1 MKRITW
7 LLLCPILFG
16 CVSREVNEA
25 APPYDPAQTN
35 EMICMG
41 VRHFLDNNLESYQNE
56 VDQVSRDY
64 QIEQWRVETADA
76 QASQENLSKLFET
89 LQSVSYNTEVLA
101 QTKSRVSTA
110 SVLTVKDCPE
120 LAKLLRAKQLLE
132 MTILTDGK
140 IVQKEKENQDR
151 QDAMMNQ
158 SNGFRIEIPGE
169 KEPVSKAL
177 YGKKLR
183 SIEERKTRQELYQ
196 KYNSARA
203 KKWMEWGFKDLIKAR
218 NEEGQLA
225 GFKNYY
231 EYRFFRNQLDYKN
244 YRAQVQEIKTKLAPK
259 VRRELSKLGKQYKI
273 SKVEAWDMGY
283 LREKSASGEV
293 NNYLEKVPETAVL
306 DMARKFYTS
315 LGINIDSYQFTMD
328 LYPRPGK
335 NTHAFAMGV
344 VAPHVDSQGNLLA
357 EPKSDIRFLANLKQP
372 VKWEDTST
380 VIHELGHA
388 IHFGEIRQPTGIL
401 RGFGSVETEAI
412 AMTLERMSD
421 SSEFL
426 ENVLP
431 EFTGVSKSK
440 LRPVLKKQSK
450 AAQLEQAFVLLRQV
464 FFSDFEHEVYLNP
477 DQDYAALWSKMHQ
490 EYWGVEIPVEHA
502 DWDVEH
508 FLMAPVYVQNYAIG
522 ILMVE
527 QIFGSILKDFK
538 TAYNSTKIGDKLR
551 AKYFGPGLEYDY
563 LTLTQGFT
571 GKPLT
576 AEAALRLIK

>member
-1 MKRITW
+1 MKQFGW
-7 LLLCPILFG
+7 LFMFPLVFACT
-16 CVSREVNEA
+16 SQEVVQVGAYNGAEA
-25 APPYDPAQTN
+25 GDL
-35 EMICMG
+35 ICRG
-41 VRHFLDNNLESYQNE
+41 VTSFLEIKLEKYQND
-56 VDQVSRDY
+56 VDQASRDY
-64 QIEQWRVETADA
+64 QIEQWRVETADP
-76 QASQENLSKLFET
+76 QASQENLSKLFEA
-89 LQSVSYNTEVLA
+89 LQAISYNSEVLNS
-101 QTKSRVSTA
+101 TRGLVSTA
-110 SVLTVKDCPE
+110 SVLTPQECPNYS
-120 LAKLLRAKQLLE
+120 KLVRAKQLLE
-132 MTILTDGK
+132 TTILTDSK
-140 IVQKEKENQDR
+140 VVQKEKENQDR

-183 SIEERKTRQELYQ
+183 SLEERKARQELYQ

-203 KKWMEWGFKDLIKAR
+203 KKWTEWGFKELIKAR

-231 EYRFFRNQLDYKN
+231 EYRYFRNQLDYKN

-259 VRRELSKLGKQYKI
+259 VRKALAKLGKQFKI
-273 SKVEAWDMGY
+273 DKVEAWDMGY

-293 NNYLEKVPETAVL
+293 NNFLQKVPEAAVL
-306 DMARKFYTS
+306 DMARTFYS
-315 LGINIDSYQFTMD
+315 KLGINIDSYQFAMD

-344 VAPHVDSQGNLLA
+344 VAPHVDTQGNLLA
-357 EPKSDIRFLANLKQP
+357 EPKADIRFLANLKQP
-372 VKWEDTST
+372 VKWDDTST

-388 IHFGEIRQPTGIL
+388 IHFGEIRQPVGIL

-412 AMTLERMSD
+412 AMTLERMTD

-426 ENVLP
+426 ESVLP

-440 LRPVLKKQSK
+440 LKPILKKQAK

-477 DQDYAALWSKMHQ
+477 EQDYAALWSKMHQ
-490 EYWGVEIPVEHA
+490 EYWGVAVPVELA

-527 QIFGSILKDFK
+527 QIYESIVKDFK
-538 TAYNSTKIGDKLR
+538 TSYKTTKIGDKLR
-551 AKYFGPGLEYDY
+551 AKYFAPGLEYDY

-576 AEAALRLIK
+576 AEAALRLIN

>member
-1 MKRITW
+1 MKQLIW
-7 LLLCPILFG
+7 IVFFPIIIA
-16 CVSREVNEA
+16 CVSKEVEQVREFSA
-25 APPYDPAQTN
+25 AESGDL
-35 EMICMG
+35 ICLG
-41 VRHFLDNNLESYQNE
+41 VTSFLDNTLEKYQSE
-56 VDQVSRDY
+56 VDQASRDY
-64 QIEQWRVETADA
+64 QIEQWRVETADP
-76 QASQENLSKLFET
+76 QASQENLSKLFEA
-89 LQSVSYNTEVLA
+89 LQATSYNSEVLSK
-101 QTKSRVSTA
+101 TKSLVSTA
-110 SVLTVKDCPE
+110 SVLSPSECPS
-120 LAKLLRAKQLLE
+120 LSKLYRAKQLLE
-132 MTILTDGK
+132 TSILIDSK
-140 IVQKEKENQDR
+140 VVQKEKENQDR

-158 SNGFRIEIPGE
+158 SNAFRIEIPGE
-169 KEPVSKAL
+169 TEPVSKAL

-183 SIEERKTRQELYQ
+183 STEDRKTRQELYQ

-203 KKWMEWGFKDLIKAR
+203 KKWAEWGFKELVKAR
-218 NEEGQLA
+218 NDEGQLA

-259 VRRELSKLGKQYKI
+259 VRRVLSKLGKQFKI
-273 SKVEAWDMGY
+273 IKVEAWDMGY

-293 NNYLEKVPETAVL
+293 NEYLQKVPEKSVL
-306 DMARKFYTS
+306 DMARRFYSS
-315 LGINIDSYQFTMD
+315 LGIDIDSYQFTMD

-344 VAPHVDSQGNLLA
+344 VAPHVDSQGKLLA

-388 IHFGEIRQPTGIL
+388 IHFGEIRQPLGIF

-426 ENVLP
+426 QAVLP
-431 EFTGVSKSK
+431 EFTGVTKST
-440 LRPVLKKQSK
+440 LSPILKKQAK
-450 AAQLEQAFVLLRQV
+450 AAELEQAFVLLRQV

-490 EYWGVEIPVEHA
+490 EYWGVDVPVEYA

-527 QIFGSILKDFK
+527 QIYASILKEFK
-538 TAYNSTKIGDKLR
+538 TSYKTTKIGDKLR
-551 AKYFGPGLEYDY
+551 AKYFAPGLEYDY
-563 LTLTQGFT
+563 LALTQTFT